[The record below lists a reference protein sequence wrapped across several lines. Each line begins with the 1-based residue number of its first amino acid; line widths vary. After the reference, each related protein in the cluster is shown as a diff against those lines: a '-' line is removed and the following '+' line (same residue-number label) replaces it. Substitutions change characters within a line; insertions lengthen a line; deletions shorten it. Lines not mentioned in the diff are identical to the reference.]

1 MIVRVIRRFWKDGR
15 EETEQEYPDLPKV
28 GETASDFLLPA
39 TCTPGKDDDQYKIA
53 LADLRGNP
61 AVLVFYPADNSRVCS
76 SQLALYNEAL
86 HLVKEH
92 NAQLVAISTDTVPSH
107 QEFSDKMK
115 LSFPLLADADPAGAV
130 ANDYGVLNPNDGLCE
145 RAIFVLDSNG
155 RVHWRAV
162 YPRNINPGMDGI
174 LEALESMTSIKE
186 NQ

>member
-1 MIVRVIRRFWKDGR
+1 MIERVIRRFWKDGR
-15 EETEQEYPDLPKV
+15 GETEQEYPDLPKV

-39 TCTPGKDDDQYKIA
+39 TCTPGKDDDQFKVA
-53 LADLRGNP
+53 LTDLRGNP

-92 NAQLVAISTDTVPSH
+92 NAQLVAISTDT
-107 QEFSDKMK
+107 
-115 LSFPLLADADPAGAV
+115 AGAV

-155 RVHWRAV
+155 RIRWRAV
-162 YPRNINPGMDGI
+162 YPRKINPGMDGI